1 MPIKIKKKEPNT
13 RLIDVQAK
21 EARAFLLEGKQ
32 YCTFDLPEY
41 FKLDTVLQ
49 EVQALIGETA
59 LDECIKLD
67 ADFTDCNH
75 LLVSNKDGDYAMRP
89 LTLSHPVLYYL
100 LVRELTDTKTWKQ
113 LQKLVRKQ
121 KQEHILVASHPLIP
135 ESKETFKASTT
146 ILNWWQ
152 QVEQLS
158 IELSL
163 DYTYM
168 LSTDIS
174 NCYGCLDSRVLVQT
188 LPKGVASKIQSLVQ
202 MLQGGVAIGLPQ
214 GSVLYDFLA
223 EVILGELDV
232 RLSKRLKEQDLF
244 DNYYVI
250 RYRDDY
256 RIFGN
261 DKTIIQRIFT
271 TLQQLLLEVNCHL
284 GANKT
289 SISSDLILGGI
300 KRDKLYYLENTPIFN
315 KKGCDFDSV
324 QKHLLYILMFSKKYP
339 NGGQLCAML
348 SDLTERI
355 KNDKI
360 YWDKESSIAPLSAIV
375 VDLIKANPRLCI
387 QGIELLRLFTEH
399 LNLEERKHLFERIK
413 KRLISTTLNN
423 VFSQIWLQYLTI
435 ATDTKEDHTY
445 NAPLCL
451 LAEGSNVQLWR
462 RNCLRGKYAKHDYER
477 NLCSAIEIKQSA
489 PLPLSPRMAYDY
501 DAWFDVESLIDG
513 TSDKE

>member
-1 MPIKIKKKEPNT
+1 MAKTKVLNT
-13 RLIDVQAK
+13 RLIDVQAR
-21 EARAFLLEGKQ
+21 EARVFLLKGKQ
-32 YCTFDLPEY
+32 YCNFDLPEY
-41 FKLDTVLQ
+41 FKFDTVLQ
-49 EVQALIGETA
+49 DVQVLIGETS
-59 LDECIKLD
+59 LDDCIKID
-67 ADFTDCNH
+67 ADFTGCNH
-75 LLVSNKDGDYAMRP
+75 HLINNKDGGYAIRP

-100 LVRELTDTKTWKQ
+100 LVRELTDAKTWKQ
-113 LQKLVRKQ
+113 LKKLVLKQ
-121 KQEHILVASHPLIP
+121 KQERILVASHPLIP
-135 ESKETFKASTT
+135 EPKEAFKASTT

-174 NCYGCLDSRVLVQT
+174 NCYGCLDNRVLAQT
-188 LPKGVASKIQSLVQ
+188 MPKGVASKIQSLVQ

-232 RLSKRLKEQDLF
+232 RLSKRLKEQGLAD
-244 DNYYVI
+244 DYYII

-261 DKTIIQRIFT
+261 DKITIQSIFA

-289 SISSDLILGGI
+289 NISRDLILGSI
-300 KRDKLYYLENTPIFN
+300 KKDKLYYLENTPIFN

-324 QKHLLYILMFSKKYP
+324 QKHLIYILMFSKKYP

-355 KNDKI
+355 KNNKI
-360 YWDKESSIAPLSAIV
+360 HWDKLSSIAPLAALV
-375 VDLIKANPRLCI
+375 VALIQESPRVCTL
-387 QGIELLRLFTEH
+387 GIELLRLLTEH
-399 LNLEERKHLFERIK
+399 LRLDERKQLFERIK
-413 KRLISTTLNN
+413 KRLIDSSLNN
-423 VFSQIWLQYLTI
+423 ALSQIWLQYLTI
-435 ATDTKEDHTY
+435 AIDTEADSSY

-451 LAEGSNVQLWR
+451 LAKGHNAQLWR
-462 RNCLRGKYAKHDYER
+462 RNCLKGKYAKYEYER
-477 NLCSAIEIKQSA
+477 SLCNPKEIKQST
-489 PLPLSPRMAYDY
+489 PKPLSPRMAYDY
-501 DAWFDVESLIDG
+501 DAWLGVESLIDG
-513 TSDKE
+513 TIGKE